1 MTHPDTPPPTKGSQ
15 IAVAIVLLAAG
26 RSRRTLAG
34 GGHKLLALFDD
45 VPLVRRSACIAT
57 RSQASST
64 IVVTGD
70 RKVEIEMALEE
81 LDIGLAH
88 NPDYSFGMAGS
99 LITGISAAQ
108 ARQFDGV
115 LVMLADMP
123 AITSHHLDVL
133 ISCFQQEGGKV
144 IVRATSDGRP
154 GNPVVL
160 PACLFESIRLLRGD
174 VGARKI
180 IQVSG
185 LRVIDIEL
193 GDAACLDVDTPE
205 AVAAAGGMFNG

>member
-1 MTHPDTPPPTKGSQ
+1 MTHPDHPPPMEASQ

-26 RSRRTLAG
+26 RSRRALAG
-34 GGHKLLALFDD
+34 GGHKLLAVFDG

-64 IVVTGD
+64 VVVTGD
-70 RKVEIEMALEE
+70 RKAEIEMALKG

-99 LITGISAAQ
+99 LIAGISAAQ
-108 ARQFDGV
+108 ARQSDGV

-144 IVRATSDGRP
+144 IVRATSGGLP

-160 PACLFESIRLLRGD
+160 PSRRYESIRRLRGA

-185 LRVIDIEL
+185 LKIIDIEL
-193 GDAACLDVDTPE
+193 GNAARLDVDTPE
-205 AVAAAGGMFNG
+205 AVAAAGGTFNG